1 MTSGMPGKTT
11 QFRWQLA
18 AALSVMLLCG
28 CGILK
33 TSVSA
38 QPRYYTLTYLPDP
51 TAPLSLPSALPNS
64 LPKTAALSAAPTLII
79 SPPHAAAG
87 FDSQRIMYM
96 RHADQL
102 EYFAYN
108 EWIDTPARMLA
119 PLMATTIE
127 HSGAFRAVVQTPSPA
142 AGEMRLDT
150 EILRLQHEFLSTPS
164 RVRFTLR
171 AYLMDSA
178 TRRVI
183 AARNFESV
191 VAAHTDNPEGGVVA
205 ANRAVKNVLEALSAF
220 CADAVPVAQLN
231 K

>member
-1 MTSGMPGKTT
+1 MTSDMSRKTK
-11 QFRWQLA
+11 QIRWQLA
-18 AALSVMLLCG
+18 AALSLMLLCG

-33 TSVSA
+33 TAVSA
-38 QPRYYTLTYLPDP
+38 QPSYYTLTYLPDAS
-51 TAPLSLPSALPNS
+51 APLS

-79 SPPHAAAG
+79 TPPHAAAG
-87 FDSQRIMYM
+87 FDGQRIMYI

-119 PLMATTIE
+119 PLMVAAIE
-127 HSGAFRAVVQTPSPA
+127 RRGVFRAVVQTPSPA
-142 AGEMRLDT
+142 TGEMRLDT
-150 EILRLQHEFLSTPS
+150 EILRLQQEFLGKPS
-164 RVRFTLR
+164 QVRFTLR
-171 AYLMDSA
+171 AYLVDNA

-183 AARNFESV
+183 ASRNFESV
-191 VAAHTDNPEGGVVA
+191 VTTNTDDSEGGVVA
-205 ANRAVKNVLEALSAF
+205 ANRAVQNVLEALSAF